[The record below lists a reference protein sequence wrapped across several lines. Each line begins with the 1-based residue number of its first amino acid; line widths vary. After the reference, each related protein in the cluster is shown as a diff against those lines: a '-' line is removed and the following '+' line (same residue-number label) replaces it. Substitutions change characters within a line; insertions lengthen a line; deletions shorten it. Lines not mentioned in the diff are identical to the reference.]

1 MANTVGYNFSFL
13 RADKVRD
20 LRIAQDAISV
30 ISFIHI
36 AGLVFFFSYV
46 NNSILMTFNYSAFAL
61 SLPPPGPFYDVR
73 FSFKWFIWACFGLR
87 LLVPAA
93 AMWMLP
99 WYSTGSLWRKTL
111 HLTVSR
117 LEFLFETFIFF
128 VMLWWWCSCNW
139 DITPNN
145 PCNDAKYCCVYY
157 TVNYPDHCPNNAPC
171 TPNVV
176 EADLQKDPLFM
187 FSWLSVVIL
196 WVVSILHIIL
206 NEQYIRYANSFLFTV
221 TPGNRLAGI

>member
-1 MANTVGYNFSFL
+1 
-13 RADKVRD
+13 
-20 LRIAQDAISV
+20 
-30 ISFIHI
+30 
-36 AGLVFFFSYV
+36 
-46 NNSILMTFNYSAFAL
+46 
-61 SLPPPGPFYDVR
+61 
-73 FSFKWFIWACFGLR
+73 
-87 LLVPAA
+87 
-93 AMWMLP
+93 
-99 WYSTGSLWRKTL
+99 
-111 HLTVSR
+111 
-117 LEFLFETFIFF
+117 LEFLFETFVFF
-128 VMLWWWCSCNW
+128 IMLWWWCSCNW

-157 TVNYPDHCPNNAPC
+157 TVNYPDHCPNNVPC